1 MKVRD
6 LQIYLR
12 YSLSKDILFRF
23 IRSNLAGLI
32 AIFVIVNL
40 IDFYDYFEKDSEMQ
54 YLTIT
59 GFVLLFLLIVFVKYR
74 NPLSYYPRYVLFV
87 KDRNDSLVNMEPRI
101 DPLVTALGLIKPKDF
116 VNVRYVVYPELD
128 LGLDFD
134 PNTGVISGY
143 PLELGNHTSEVKMKF
158 LGGEYST
165 TVRVEVIET
174 AVLRERVEGSP
185 MAAPRTV
192 AQLLLREED
201 LKQRE
206 QEIDFRLEN
215 KRIDMEEEFVSKQIS
230 LEEQFDVER
239 ANFKKTLEKT
249 KNQYEKL
256 LDDRDKKLEEKQKE
270 LEQGLEKNKE
280 KYEKELAE
288 FEANLDDSKE
298 KIDELETLAI
308 ETGTA
313 AANIEEEYV
322 DMMDA
327 LATDNPSKAKE
338 DESKPEKTVDDS
350 REEEDLDEK
359 ISVDID
365 SATELFEGKTE
376 ENAETSEESV
386 DVEPE
391 ITSFDDEKEEPEG
404 ELEEEVIEGESE
416 DEEYDYVSM
425 TKSELVELAKK
436 RGLAFSGTKKKIISR
451 LEAND

>member
-6 LQIYLR
+6 LQLYLR
-12 YSLSKDILFRF
+12 YSLSKDILLRF

-32 AIFVIVNL
+32 AIFVLVNL
-40 IDFYDYFEKDSEMQ
+40 IDFYDYFEKDEGL
-54 YLTIT
+54 YLVLT
-59 GFVLLFLLIVFVKYR
+59 GVVLLFLLIVFVKYR
-74 NPLSYYPRYVLFV
+74 NPLSYYPRYILFV
-87 KDRNDSLVNMEPRI
+87 KDRNDSLVSMEPRI

-116 VNVRYVVYPELD
+116 VNVRYVVYPQLD

-158 LGGEYST
+158 LGGEFST
-165 TVRVEVIET
+165 TIRVEVIET

-201 LKQRE
+201 LKKRE

-215 KRIDMEEEFVSKQIS
+215 KKMDLEEEFVSKQIS
-230 LEEQFDVER
+230 LEEQFNVER
-239 ANFKKTLEKT
+239 ANFRETLEKT
-249 KNQYEKL
+249 KKQYEKL

-280 KYEKELAE
+280 EYEKELAE

-298 KIDELETLAI
+298 KIDELETLAM

-327 LATDNPSKAKE
+327 LATDNPSKEEE

-350 REEEDLDEK
+350 REEDDLDEK
-359 ISVDID
+359 ISIDID
-365 SATELFEGKTE
+365 SATELLDGETE
-376 ENAETSEESV
+376 ENVETFEESV

-391 ITSFDDEKEEPEG
+391 
-404 ELEEEVIEGESE
+404 EEVIEEESE

-425 TKSELVELAKK
+425 TKAELVELAKK
-436 RGLAFSGTKKKIISR
+436 RNLSTSGNKKKLIER
-451 LEAND
+451 LEEKD

>member
-12 YSLSKDILFRF
+12 YSLSKDILLRF

-32 AIFVIVNL
+32 GIFVLVNL
-40 IDFYDYFEKDSEMQ
+40 IDFYDYFEKDEGL
-54 YLTIT
+54 YLVLT
-59 GFVLLFLLIVFVKYR
+59 GIALLFLLIVFVKYR

-87 KDRNDSLVNMEPRI
+87 KDRNDSLVTMEPRI

-215 KRIDMEEEFVSKQIS
+215 KRMDMEEEFVSKQIS
-230 LEEQFDVER
+230 LEEQFEVER
-239 ANFKKTLEKT
+239 TNFRDTLEKT
-249 KNQYEKL
+249 KEQYEKL
-256 LDDRDKKLEEKQKE
+256 LDDRDKKLKEKQKE
-270 LEQGLEKNKE
+270 FEQGLEKNKVE
-280 KYEKELAE
+280 YEKELAE

-298 KIDELETLAI
+298 KIDELETLAM

-327 LATDNPSKAKE
+327 LATENPSKEKDE
-338 DESKPEKTVDDS
+338 ESKPEKTVDDS

-365 SATELFEGKTE
+365 SVAELLEGKSE
-376 ENAETSEESV
+376 ENVETSEESV

-391 ITSFDDEKEEPEG
+391 
-404 ELEEEVIEGESE
+404 EEVIEEESE
-416 DEEYDYVSM
+416 DDEYDYVSM
-425 TKSELVELAKK
+425 TKAELVELAKK
-436 RGLAFSGTKKKIISR
+436 RNLSTSGNKKKIIER
-451 LEAND
+451 LEEKD

>member
-6 LQIYLR
+6 LQLYLR
-12 YSLSKDILFRF
+12 YSLSKDILLSFV
-23 IRSNLAGLI
+23 RSNFLWLI
-32 AIFVIVNL
+32 LIFAIVNI
-40 IDFYDYFEKDSEMQ
+40 IDYLDYFEEDEML
-54 YLTIT
+54 YLGLT
-59 GFVLLFLLIVFVKYR
+59 GIALLFSFVVFVKYN

-87 KDRNDSLVNMEPRI
+87 KDRNDSLVKMEPRI

-174 AVLRERVEGSP
+174 AVLKERVEGSP
-185 MAAPRTV
+185 LAAPRTV

-201 LKQRE
+201 LSKRE
-206 QEIDFRLEN
+206 QEIDYRLQT
-215 KRIDMEEEFVSKQIS
+215 KRMDMEDEFVSKQIS
-230 LEEQFDVER
+230 LEEQFGVER
-239 ANFKKTLEKT
+239 ANFNKRLEDTKKE
-249 KNQYEKL
+249 YERL
-256 LDDRDKKLEEKQKE
+256 LEEKDRRLDEKKKEFEQK
-270 LEQGLEKNKE
+270 LEKNKGE
-280 KYEKELAE
+280 YEKELAD

-298 KIDELETLAI
+298 KIDELEILAL
-308 ETGTA
+308 ETGSA

-327 LATDNPSKAKE
+327 LATDNPSKVKE
-338 DESKPEKTVDDS
+338 DEDKPEKTVDDS

-365 SATELFEGKTE
+365 SVPELLEGETE
-376 ENAETSEESV
+376 ENVETSEESV

-391 ITSFDDEKEEPEG
+391 NSSFGEHLEGGLEEEEPE
-404 ELEEEVIEGESE
+404 EEEPE
-416 DEEYDYVSM
+416 EEYDYVSM
-425 TKSELVELAKK
+425 TKAELVELAEK
-436 RGLAFSGTKKKIISR
+436 RKLSTSGNKKKLIER
-451 LEAND
+451 LENSD

>member
-6 LQIYLR
+6 LQLYLR
-12 YSLSKDILFRF
+12 YSLSKDILLSFV
-23 IRSNLAGLI
+23 RSNFLGLI
-32 AIFVIVNL
+32 LIFLIINVI
-40 IDFYDYFEKDSEMQ
+40 DYYDYFEKDETL
-54 YLTIT
+54 YLVLT
-59 GFVLLFLLIVFVKYR
+59 GIVLLFSLVVFVKYN

-87 KDRNDSLVNMEPRI
+87 KDRNDSLVNMKPKI

-174 AVLRERVEGSP
+174 AVLKERVEGSP
-185 MAAPRTV
+185 FAAPRTV

-201 LKQRE
+201 LKKRE
-206 QEIDFRLEN
+206 QEIDYRLQT
-215 KRIDMEEEFVSKQIS
+215 KRMDMEEEFVSKQIS
-230 LEEQFDVER
+230 LEQQFEVER
-239 ANFKKTLEKT
+239 ASFNEVLENTKK
-249 KNQYEKL
+249 QYEKL
-256 LDDRDKKLEEKQKE
+256 LDEKERQLIDKKKE
-270 LEQGLEKNKE
+270 FEHNLEKNKE
-280 KYEKELAE
+280 DYEKELAE
-288 FEANLDDSKE
+288 FEANLDESKE

-308 ETGTA
+308 ETGSA

-327 LATDNPSKAKE
+327 LATDNPSKVKG
-338 DESKPEKTVDDS
+338 DEAKPEKNVNDS

-365 SATELFEGKTE
+365 SVPELLEGETK
-376 ENAETSEESV
+376 ENVETSEESV
-386 DVEPE
+386 DDEPE
-391 ITSFDDEKEEPEG
+391 NTSFGEEAEKEEPE
-404 ELEEEVIEGESE
+404 E
-416 DEEYDYVSM
+416 EEYDYVSM
-425 TKSELVELAKK
+425 TKAELIELAKK
-436 RGLAFSGTKKKIISR
+436 RNLSTSGNKKKIIER
-451 LEAND
+451 LESQT

>member
-1 MKVRD
+1 MRMKVRD
-6 LQIYLR
+6 LQLYLR
-12 YSLSKDILFRF
+12 YSLSKDILLSFV
-23 IRSNLAGLI
+23 RSNFLWLI
-32 AIFVIVNL
+32 LIFAIVNI
-40 IDFYDYFEKDSEMQ
+40 IDYLDYFEEDEML
-54 YLTIT
+54 YLGLT
-59 GFVLLFLLIVFVKYR
+59 GIALLFSLVVFVKYN

-87 KDRNDSLVNMEPRI
+87 KDRNDSLVKMEPRI

-174 AVLRERVEGSP
+174 AVLKERVEGSP
-185 MAAPRTV
+185 FAAPRTV

-201 LKQRE
+201 LSKRE
-206 QEIDFRLEN
+206 QEIDYRLQT
-215 KRIDMEEEFVSKQIS
+215 KRMDMEDEFVSKQIS

-239 ANFKKTLEKT
+239 ANFNKRLEDTKKE
-249 KNQYEKL
+249 YERL
-256 LDDRDKKLEEKQKE
+256 LEEKDRRLDEKKKEFEQK
-270 LEQGLEKNKE
+270 LEKNKDE
-280 KYEKELAE
+280 YEEELAD

-298 KIDELETLAI
+298 KIDELETLAL
-308 ETGTA
+308 ETGSA

-327 LATDNPSKAKE
+327 LATDNPSKVKE
-338 DESKPEKTVDDS
+338 DEAKPEKNVNDS
-350 REEEDLDEK
+350 PEEEDLDEK

-365 SATELFEGKTE
+365 SVPELLEGETEK
-376 ENAETSEESV
+376 NIETSEESV
-386 DVEPE
+386 DDEPE
-391 ITSFDDEKEEPEG
+391 KSSFSEEP
-404 ELEEEVIEGESE
+404 

-425 TKSELVELAKK
+425 TKAELIELAKK
-436 RGLAFSGTKKKIISR
+436 RNLSTSGNKKKIIER
-451 LEAND
+451 LES